1 MKPTAYKSLATCVR
15 HCFATDV
22 FEQARRI
29 ADAKNRPIEM
39 VGGHY
44 RWTVESVL
52 TVALKNGLAEM
63 ERQSRSVEDEV
74 LERMNSG
81 EPLHA
86 IEDDL
91 DHRENQSRTRRAG
104 RRRDGSARTPST
116 QDALP
121 EAG

>member
-1 MKPTAYKSLATCVR
+1 MKPTAYKSLASCVR
-15 HCFATDV
+15 HAFASDLI
-22 FEQARRI
+22 EQANRI
-29 ADAKNRPIEM
+29 ADAKNRPIRM
-39 VGGHY
+39 VGGQY

-52 TVALKNGLAEM
+52 TAALKNGLAEM
-63 ERQSRSVEDEV
+63 ERLSRTAEDEV
-74 LERMNSG
+74 RERMARG

-104 RRRDGSARTPST
+104 RRRDGSALEPST